1 VQFHH
6 NFRKTCHLI
15 EKERCLLQHVVT
27 VVMNAK
33 YHSDQKTTDLFI
45 ATNVSQIIS
54 HKIVEDLDLVEDQV
68 TVEMIEVLGLE
79 VQEMTDPE
87 RCLLQHVVTVVMNA
101 KYHSDQKTIDL
112 FIATNV
118 SQIISKIKKMF

>member
-1 VQFHH
+1 
-6 NFRKTCHLI
+6 
-15 EKERCLLQHVVT
+15 
-27 VVMNAK
+27 MNAK
-33 YHSDQKTTDLFI
+33 YHSDQKMTDLFI

-54 HKIVEDLDLVEDQV
+54 HKIVADLDLVEDQV
-68 TVEMIEVLGLE
+68 MVEMTEVLGLE

-101 KYHSDQKTIDL
+101 KYHSDQKMTDL